1 MSVAELMLPLGLAFA
16 AGATSLVVTQEI
28 IPESRSNGNHRL
40 ASLGLCI
47 GFCLMMVMDTAL
59 S

>member
-1 MSVAELMLPLGLAFA
+1 
-16 AGATSLVVTQEI
+16 VVTQAI

-47 GFCLMMVMDTAL
+47 GFCLMMAMDTAM